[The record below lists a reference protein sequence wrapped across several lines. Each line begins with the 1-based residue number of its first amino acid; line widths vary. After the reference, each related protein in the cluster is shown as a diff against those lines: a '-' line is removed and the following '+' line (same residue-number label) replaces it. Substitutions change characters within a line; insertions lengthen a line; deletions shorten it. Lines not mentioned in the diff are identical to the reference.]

1 MGNIEIITT
10 ALVFLGVLIIDA
22 KTTRRN
28 EFGRKWDSS
37 YTLKVEKQEVSYGGE
52 DGVEE
57 SKSSTR
63 IYKRDESL
71 GKYQEWSE
79 KRGMIAI
86 EQKDA
91 SGQLWR
97 VSFPHQD

>member
-1 MGNIEIITT
+1 MASMKVIT
-10 ALVFLGVLIIDA
+10 AVLLIVAVSLIHTKA
-22 KTTRRN
+22 ARRKK
-28 EFGRKWDSS
+28 FGHNKWDSS
-37 YTLKVEKQEVSYGGE
+37 YTLKVEMHEVSYDGE
-52 DGVEE
+52 GSA
-57 SKSSTR
+57 SKTY